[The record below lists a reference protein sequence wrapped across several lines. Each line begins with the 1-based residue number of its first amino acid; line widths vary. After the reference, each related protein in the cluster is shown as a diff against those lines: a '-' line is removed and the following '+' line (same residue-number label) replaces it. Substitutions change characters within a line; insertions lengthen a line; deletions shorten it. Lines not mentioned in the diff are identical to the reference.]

1 MPRMSV
7 PRVTIFVFSALV
19 ALAAGHL
26 PLAAAAP
33 PHPGADEFTLHTA
46 ERLDLPLDTIRQVL
60 AEARY
65 QQSVIEA
72 ISKPAE
78 SKPWHEYRAL
88 FITERRIA
96 GGRLFIAGHREMLA
110 GIERQYQVPA
120 AIVAAIAGIETT
132 YGTNTGRYRVID
144 ALATLGFYYPKRG
157 AFFSDE
163 LAEFI
168 KLSNEEGLPW
178 IELRGSY
185 AGAMGLGQFMPSSYR
200 AYAVDFDGDGRRDL
214 WSSTADGLASIAN
227 YLHRHHWR
235 VSERI
240 AVPAT
245 LGDDAR
251 PPDAPP
257 VKLSYT
263 LGELAA
269 LGIRPLYGEYSPGE
283 RVMLVPLETENGTEY
298 WLGFHNF
305 YALTRYNR
313 SPLYAMAVFQLS
325 EILGAA
331 FAEAAP

>member
-1 MPRMSV
+1 MSLL
-7 PRVTIFVFSALV
+7 RVTALLPQ
-19 ALAAGHL
+19 ALAVFIAGGV
-26 PLAAAAP
+26 PAVASAP
-33 PHPGADEFTLHTA
+33 PHPGAEAFAIRTA
-46 ERLDLPLDTIRQVL
+46 ERLDLPLDTVRQVL

-65 QQSVIEA
+65 QQSVIDA
-72 ISKPAE
+72 IVKPAE
-78 SKPWHEYRAL
+78 SKPWYQYRAL

-96 GGRLFIAGHREMLA
+96 GGRLFLAGHRDMLA
-110 GIERQYQVPA
+110 GIERQYAVPA
-120 AIVAAIAGIETT
+120 SIVTAIAGVETT

-168 KLSNEEGLPW
+168 KLSSEEGLPW
-178 IELRGSY
+178 SELRGSY

-214 WSSTADGLASIAN
+214 WSSAADALASIAN

-235 VSERI
+235 DGERI
-240 AVPAT
+240 AVPAA
-245 LGDDAR
+245 LSDNAQ
-251 PPDAPP
+251 PPAEPP

-269 LGIRPLYGEYSPGE
+269 LGIRPLYGEYPADTPA
-283 RVMLVPLETENGTEY
+283 MLVPLDAGQTTDY

-305 YALTRYNR
+305 HVLTRYNR
-313 SPLYAMAVFQLS
+313 SPLYGMAVFQLS
-325 EILGAA
+325 EILNAA
-331 FAEAAP
+331 GSESTP